1 MGVDTMNDP
10 ILTRFRARLDAV
22 YAGRLDRVIL
32 FGSRARGDHRPDSDY
47 DVAVFIRDPQSPWDE
62 LAHLSYIAGDILMD
76 TGAYVS
82 AKPFPASDYSADRP
96 LMVEIRRDGLQL

>member
-47 DVAVFIRDPQSPWDE
+47 DVAVFIRDPESRWDE
-62 LAHLSYIAGDILMD
+62 MGRLALVTTEFLLQDAFITALPFEAKRYAED
-76 TGAYVS
+76 TRFMRAIV
-82 AKPFPASDYSADRP
+82 
-96 LMVEIRRDGLQL
+96 RDGVEL